1 MQKIVPRDYQA
12 YAINEGLKYF
22 RDKKDKKNKIIS
34 ASCGSGKSIIIASI
48 ANSLDNCIIL
58 QPSREL
64 LSQNYA
70 KFVAFGGEATI
81 YSASVG
87 KKVMSPK
94 CFCTIGSI
102 KNLAPEF
109 KLIGI
114 KHIIIDECHIFANKD
129 TGMLKNFIKQL
140 GSGVKILGLT
150 ATPYKSVV
158 VSGETLYD
166 NYSEI
171 RLLNRMSPKLFS
183 DILVNIPNWYIS
195 ENNYWK
201 KLRYESKDVDSKL
214 LKLNSTGSNYTEDSL
229 KLWYNFNDL
238 DKQIIV
244 EVQNQIKL
252 GKKTILIFVPNVEN
266 ATRLQQFIPNSAVIT
281 ADTKDKDRT
290 NIIQKFIN
298 KEPNEVQILLNV
310 GTLTTGFD
318 APHLDLIVNSRPSN
332 SLSLWLQICGRLVR
346 KSDIVEEGLLI
357 DFTQNL
363 IKFGKI
369 EEIDLEYVEQAGGW
383 LLTKRDGQILNNVRL
398 DVKFDKIF
406 KHQIVAGMVP
416 KQGVIELMPF
426 GKFLNMPMNSVEI
439 DTEYLHFCIKNM
451 KFSGMMG
458 KMHKTTVQNELLRR
472 KQL

>member
-1 MQKIVPRDYQA
+1 MPQIIPRDYQE

-22 RDKKDKKNKIIS
+22 RDKKENKNKIIS

-48 ANSLDNCIIL
+48 ANSLDNVIVF

-70 KFVAFGGEATI
+70 KYVAFGGKATI

-87 KKVMSPK
+87 QKNLSIKTFV
-94 CFCTIGSI
+94 TIGSV
-102 KNLAPEF
+102 KNLASEF
-109 KLIGI
+109 RKLGI
-114 KHIIIDECHIFANKD
+114 QHIILDECHNFSTKD
-129 TGMLKNFIKQL
+129 TGMFKNFIKQL

-171 RLLNRMSPKLFS
+171 RLLNRMSPRLFS

-201 KLRYESKDVDSKL
+201 KLKYESKDVDSKM
-214 LKLNSTGSNYTEDSL
+214 LKLNSTGSNYTDESL
-229 KLWYNFNDL
+229 ACWYQFNDL
-238 DKQIIV
+238 DKQIILEV
-244 EVQNQIKL
+244 ENQIKL

-266 ATRLQQFIPNSAVIT
+266 ATSLQQFIPNSAVIT
-281 ADTKDKDRT
+281 ANTKDKERT
-290 NIIQKFIN
+290 DIIQKFIN
-298 KEPNEVQILLNV
+298 KKPDVVQILLNV

-318 APHLDLIVNSRPSN
+318 APHLDLIISARATN
-332 SLSLWLQICGRLVR
+332 SLSLYLQILGRLVR
-346 KSDIVEEGLLI
+346 KSDIVEEGLFV

-369 EEIDLEYVEQAGGW
+369 EDIDLEFVDNQW
-383 LLTKRDGQILNNVRL
+383 MLCKKDGQVLNNVRL
-398 DVKFDKIF
+398 DSKFDKIY
-406 KHQIVAGMVP
+406 KHQIVAGLMP
-416 KQGVIELMPF
+416 KQGAIELMPF

-439 DTEYLHFCIKNM
+439 DTDYLQFCIKNM
-451 KFSGMMG
+451 KFNGMMG
-458 KMHKTTVQNELLRR
+458 KINKTTVQNELLRR
-472 KQL
+472 NKL